1 MLTITQAQ
9 IDTWLA
15 LFWWP
20 YLRLLGLML
29 TDPFYSS
36 RSIPARVR
44 IGLSIFLVLLIAPNL
59 QPLPA
64 VPLSSASGFL
74 IVARELAIGL
84 AMGFVVRIMF
94 SCMEMAGHLAGLQMG
109 LGFATFYDPQHST
122 NVPIIAQFFSVFT
135 LLVYLSFN
143 GHLIM
148 LQALFDSYAQ
158 LPIQT
163 GLPGAQGF
171 RMVAEFGSIIFRAGV
186 MISLPVLG
194 ALLITNLAIGVMTRA
209 APQLNVFAVGFPIT
223 LGIGFAALYMMLPYL
238 VPHLESLI
246 TTVAH
251 FIGQLMSGFSR

>member
-1 MLTITQAQ
+1 VLTITQIQ
-9 IDTWLA
+9 IDAWMA

-29 TDPFYSS
+29 ADPFYSS
-36 RSIPARVR
+36 RTIPVRVR
-44 IGLSIFLVLLIAPNL
+44 VALSILLVLLIAPNL
-59 QPLPA
+59 QPMPA

-74 IVARELAIGL
+74 IAARELAIGL

-122 NVPIIAQFFSVFT
+122 NVPIVAQFLSIFT
-135 LLVYLSFN
+135 LLVYLSLN
-143 GHLIM
+143 GHLIL

-158 LPIQT
+158 LPVQG
-163 GLPGAQGF
+163 GLPNGQGF
-171 RMVAEFGSIIFRAGV
+171 RMVAEFGAIIFRAGV

-194 ALLITNLAIGVMTRA
+194 ALLVTNLAIGVMTRA

-223 LGIGFAALYMMLPYL
+223 LGIGFAALYMILPYL
-238 VPHLESLI
+238 IPHLESLI
-246 TTVAH
+246 TTSVR
-251 FIGQLMSGFSR
+251 FIAQMMGGFSR

>member
-1 MLTITQAQ
+1 MLTVTQIQ

-29 TDPFYSS
+29 ADPFYSS
-36 RSIPARVR
+36 RTIPTRVR
-44 IGLSIFLVLLIAPNL
+44 IGLSILLVLLIAPGL

-64 VPLSSASGFL
+64 VPLSSAAGFL
-74 IVARELAIGL
+74 IAVREMAIGL

-122 NVPIIAQFFSVFT
+122 NVPIVAQFLSVFT
-135 LLVYLSFN
+135 LLVYLSLN
-143 GHLIM
+143 GHLIL

-158 LPIQT
+158 LPIHT
-163 GLPGAQGF
+163 GLPSGDGF
-171 RMVAEFGSIIFRAGV
+171 RMVAEFGAIIFRSGV
-186 MISLPVLG
+186 MIALPVLG
-194 ALLITNLAIGVMTRA
+194 ALLITNLTIGVMTRA

-223 LGIGFAALYMMLPYL
+223 LSIGFAALYMMLPYL
-238 VPHLESLI
+238 APHLEALI
-246 TTVAH
+246 TTVVR
-251 FIGQLMSGFSR
+251 FIAQMMGGFSR